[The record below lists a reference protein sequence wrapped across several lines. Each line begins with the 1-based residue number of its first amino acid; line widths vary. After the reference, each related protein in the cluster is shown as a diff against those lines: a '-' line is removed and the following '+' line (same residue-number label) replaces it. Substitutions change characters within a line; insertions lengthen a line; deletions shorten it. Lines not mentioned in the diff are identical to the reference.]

1 VVLKVAVATENPDKT
16 DLNQTEGAVNK
27 WGKRFAKWY

>member
-1 VVLKVAVATENPDKT
+1 VGLKAAVATANPYKT

-27 WGKRFAKWY
+27 WGKRFDKWG